1 MINCDKYCGHVGHD
15 VGARILT
22 PQLAPIIMD
31 LIQKIYKKHYIPM
44 IKGLN
49 SSSLALVAGFVKMS
63 ATLSSVGTYSN
74 FTVPACIS
82 DLK

>member
-1 MINCDKYCGHVGHD
+1 MILEHVFQHPH
-15 VGARILT
+15 LLQPWT
-22 PQLAPIIMD
+22 
-31 LIQKIYKKHYIPM
+31 YKKRYIKHYFPM

-49 SSSLALVAGFVKMS
+49 FSSLALVAGFVTMS

-82 DLK
+82 DRTKW